1 MKAIELL
8 TDRTLNDKQ
17 PAEEALDA
25 ARQNPKLSAS
35 DREEWLREF
44 GF

>member
-1 MKAIELL
+1 L